1 MTRRRIIP
9 VILAALLIPA
19 AAPLRADVSSQLRSG
34 NGSLQSGH
42 PLDALASYRVA
53 LTDPMFRSAGSP
65 ELWYNVGLAEK
76 KTGDAAAASL
86 SFRRSLLLDPTYLP
100 ARRQLAEV
108 LGTLG
113 FAPDSGWR
121 ESLRSS
127 VHPELLVVAGSVIGW
142 IGVFLTVLLFFLS
155 PQRKLA
161 IAFALV
167 LAILGHGVS
176 ALGTLVDPRRLA
188 ADEAVVTS
196 KKPQV
201 LRATPADSG
210 TPEGTLPPGTLVC
223 VLSRN
228 GAWWYVSGDSGTAH
242 APRGWIHSDSI
253 TPLLPSDSFA
263 KGF

>member
-1 MTRRRIIP
+1 MTRRRIILALLP
-9 VILAALLIPA
+9 VLLFPAAL
-19 AAPLRADVSSQLRSG
+19 PLRADVASQLRTG

-53 LTDPMFRSAGSP
+53 LTDPLFRSAGSP
-65 ELWYNVGLAEK
+65 ELWYNVGLAEE

-100 ARRQLAEV
+100 ARRQLAVV
-108 LGTLG
+108 LGSLG
-113 FAPDSGWR
+113 FQPASGWR
-121 ESLRSS
+121 ESVRST

-142 IGVFLTVLLFFLS
+142 IGVFLAVLLFFLS

-161 IAFALV
+161 IAAALV

-176 ALGTLVDPRRLA
+176 ALGTLLDPRRVA
-188 ADEAVVTS
+188 ADQAVVTS

-210 TPEGTLPPGTLVC
+210 TPGGTLPPGTLVC

-228 GAWWYVSGDSGTAH
+228 GAWWYVSGDSGPELAS
-242 APRGWIHSDSI
+242 RGWIHSDSI
-253 TPLLPSDSFA
+253 TPLLPSDSSA